1 MSIELVGNYLV
12 NTETGEIQTPIYE
25 AVKPFVSAEE
35 KRWYSATSRCAEEC
49 TDPDQLKDF
58 VKATQ
63 DMRGITLVSAVTWL
77 KKESDYNVRT
87 LKQKPMLTNVQYKL
101 LEKLVHCISYKN
113 IILCKRSE
121 LAQKLDTTP
130 DHLKRKLKTV
140 AQWYREGEAKKG
152 YIKLFVAPWL
162 AYKGSY
168 IKRDKSLDHYYTLP
182 MVLECEEQEYAP
194 IQVQW
199 SRAALKE
206 FERLQ
211 EKYSSRSSAPWWWRE
226 PKTYIL
232 SNGKESKEEYD
243 VPYEMWFVKAYYT
256 DDKVFESKSLKAR
269 YMEAMNFYFNSGVQG
284 LHLPEHMVDFATYKA
299 WKEKPVRLNVEGV

>member
-1 MSIELVGNYLV
+1 MTIELVGNYLV

-35 KRWYSATSRCAEEC
+35 KRWYSATARCAEEC
-49 TDPDQLKDF
+49 TDPEQLKDF

-113 IILCKRSE
+113 IILCKRTE
-121 LAQKLDTTP
+121 LAKKLDTTP

-140 AQWYREGEAKKG
+140 SKWYREGEAKKG

-162 AYKGSY
+162 AYKGNY

-211 EKYSSRSSAPWWWRE
+211 EKYGSRSSAPWWWRE
-226 PKTYIL
+226 PKTRIL
-232 SNGKESKEEYD
+232 KDGKENKEQYD
-243 VPYEMWFVKAYYT
+243 IPYEMWFAASYGT
-256 DDKVFESKSLKAR
+256 EDKEFESKSLKAR

-299 WKEKPVRLNVEGV
+299 WKEKPVRLNLEAL